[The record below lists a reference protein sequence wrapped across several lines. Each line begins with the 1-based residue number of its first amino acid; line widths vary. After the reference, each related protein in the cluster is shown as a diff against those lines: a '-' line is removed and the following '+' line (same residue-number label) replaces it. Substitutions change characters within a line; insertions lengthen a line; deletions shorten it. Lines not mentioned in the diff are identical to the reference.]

1 MTPGVLSQVILPVKR
16 TAALHTS
23 VPLLTRMYHLVQRQ
37 LFLAFE
43 RFAAHRTGVRPLGTV
58 ALPVPGQ
65 VVLALQP
72 SAANV
77 AHEPPFRGVRA
88 QVFLEQMLVQVLGPA
103 FRTPE
108 HGGAV
113 RAARYP
119 YLAGFRFYLRGRRR
133 RRRRTA
139 ITGRCGGGGG
149 GGVRLLFAL
158 FFPLL
163 RGFRLVPHVFAHRLA
178 RVLEKVVQSER
189 GRQVGQVIGHG
200 RPGSGDALPRR
211 RHAVGLQRHFPVVDV
226 VLLRPAAVEVYA
238 ADAREILVDL
248 QRTGSE
254 VGADHGEV
262 HLLEYVA
269 RTERRSHRQSVV
281 SPR

>member
-1 MTPGVLSQVILPVKR
+1 
-16 TAALHTS
+16 
-23 VPLLTRMYHLVQRQ
+23 
-37 LFLAFE
+37 
-43 RFAAHRTGVRPLGTV
+43 V

-72 SAANV
+72 GAANV

-119 YLAGFRFYLRGRRR
+119 YLAGFRFDLRRRRRR

-139 ITGRCGGGGG
+139 ITGLCGR
-149 GGVRLLFAL
+149 GVRLLFAL

-178 RVLEKVVQSER
+178 RVLEEVVQSER

-211 RHAVGLQRHFPVVDV
+211 RHAVGLQRHFAVVGV
-226 VLLRPAAVEVYA
+226 VLLRPAAVEVHA
-238 ADAREILVDL
+238 TDAREILVDL

-254 VGADHGEV
+254 VGADHGKV

-269 RTERRSHRQSVV
+269 RTERGSHRRQSVV

>member
-1 MTPGVLSQVILPVKR
+1 M
-16 TAALHTS
+16 
-23 VPLLTRMYHLVQRQ
+23 
-37 LFLAFE
+37 
-43 RFAAHRTGVRPLGTV
+43 

-65 VVLALQP
+65 VILALQP
-72 SAANV
+72 GAANV
-77 AHEPPFRGVRA
+77 AHEPPFRSVRA
-88 QVFLEQMLVQVLGPA
+88 QVFLEQMLVQVLGPT

-108 HGGAV
+108 HGGAI

-119 YLAGFRFYLRGRRR
+119 YLAGFRFDLRWRRR

-139 ITGRCGGGGG
+139 ITGRCGR
-149 GGVRLLFAL
+149 GVRLLFAL

-163 RGFRLVPHVFAHRLA
+163 GGFRLVPHIFAHRFA
-178 RVLEKVVQSER
+178 RVLEEMVQSER
-189 GRQVGQVIGHG
+189 GRQMGQVIGHG

-211 RHAVGLQRHFPVVDV
+211 RHAVGLQRHFAVVGV
-226 VLLRPAAVEVYA
+226 VLLRPAAVEVHA

-254 VGADHGEV
+254 VGADHGKV

-269 RTERRSHRQSVV
+269 RTERGSHRRLASVIANNN
-281 SPR
+281 